1 MPVSTKT
8 PNLAACVIP
17 LTSRGGLDEA
27 ALRRHMRFMRKRNIG
42 LCLGAYNT
50 GQGLLLTPREVRRIY
65 EIGVEELKGKVPV
78 YAVALGYT
86 ATAVVIKKARAA
98 AALGVDGAQIYP
110 PRPGPAASPVPLKE
124 LDRFYRD
131 ILEAV
136 DGPIVLG
143 LQSENMLEKTFP
155 LEMFGRWFDDYP
167 HIVGINCTGREEGQL
182 QALARAFGKRVPVRN
197 AGVGSVL
204 ANLEAGGLGF
214 LGSEANVAPTF
225 VNNIV
230 SAWKR
235 GDMAAAKE
243 NLAKVQ
249 RLGAVLRQSS
259 VRSEMAA
266 VHLLGRIGPT
276 LRRPYLP
283 LEGEQLRAVAAILD
297 ELGISTL
304 ERGDG

>member
-1 MPVSTKT
+1 MPMSAKT
-8 PNLAACVIP
+8 PNLAACVTP
-17 LTSRGGLDEA
+17 LTSRGALDEA

-78 YAVALGYT
+78 YAVSLGYT
-86 ATAVVIKKARAA
+86 ATAVVIKKAREAA
-98 AALGVDGAQIYP
+98 AIGVDGVQLYP

-131 ILEAV
+131 LFEAV
-136 DGPIVLG
+136 DGPLVLG
-143 LQSENMLEKTFP
+143 LQSENMPEKTFP
-155 LEMFGRWFDDYP
+155 VDVMRKWFDEYP
-167 HIVGINCTGREEGQL
+167 HIAGINCTARDEGQL
-182 QALARAFGKRVPVRN
+182 RVISQTFGSRVPVRN
-197 AGVGSVL
+197 SGAGNVF
-204 ANLEAGGLGF
+204 ANLESGGVGF

-249 RLGAVLRQSS
+249 RLGAVLRQAS
-259 VRSEMAA
+259 VRSEQAA

-276 LRRPYLP
+276 IRRPYLP
-283 LEGEQLRAVAAILD
+283 LEGEQLRAVAAVLD